1 MRNRISAADDD
12 GMVKVA
18 GRILQASA
26 DVVLLEVWVVG
37 EDLFLRRSSREHFQ
51 NVFDPDSHVANAR
64 TTTTLTGFDRDS
76 RLKECVCHVGDIQSR
91 WAVQPHSIW

>member
-1 MRNRISAADDD
+1 
-12 GMVKVA
+12 
-18 GRILQASA
+18 
-26 DVVLLEVWVVG
+26 LLKVWVVG

-64 TTTTLTGFDRDS
+64 TATTLTGFDRDS

-91 WAVQPHSIW
+91 WAVQLFAELANEVGQASAFVPPGIVQRGADGCSVVC